1 MAIVAAKNNLNYSI
15 MITKI
20 RDMIQE
26 HKELKERLEGLMGRM
41 ARRTQSHHMPVAAT
55 ASATAPVHEGHARFV
70 REPAKEKAAPLSAPF
85 PVFGKKK
92 MILGKKQRQR
102 EVYYDPKK
110 GVTSR
115 YVNE

>member
-1 MAIVAAKNNLNYSI
+1 
-15 MITKI
+15 MIAKI
-20 RDMIQE
+20 REAIHEQ
-26 HKELKERLEGLMGRM
+26 KELRERLERL
-41 ARRTQSHHMPVAAT
+41 ARRIRSDHMPVAAT
-55 ASATAPVHEGHARFV
+55 ASATAPVHDIRGQFV

-85 PVFGKKK
+85 PVFGKNRK
-92 MILGKKQRQR
+92 IIGGKQRQR

>member
-1 MAIVAAKNNLNYSI
+1 

-20 RDMIQE
+20 REAIQE
-26 HKELKERLEGLMGRM
+26 EKEHKKRLEELMSRL
-41 ARRTQSHHMPVAAT
+41 ARRTRSHHMPVAAT
-55 ASATAPVHEGHARFV
+55 ASATAPVHDGHARFV
-70 REPAKEKAAPLSAPF
+70 REPEKERAAPLSAPF

-92 MILGKKQRQR
+92 KIIGGKQKQR

-115 YVNE
+115 YINE

>member
-1 MAIVAAKNNLNYSI
+1 
-15 MITKI
+15 MIAKI
-20 RDMIQE
+20 REAIAE
-26 HKELKERLEGLMGRM
+26 ETALKERLERL
-41 ARRTQSHHMPVAAT
+41 ARRIRAHHMPVAAT
-55 ASATAPVHEGHARFV
+55 ASATAPIHDTRGQFV
-70 REPAKEKAAPLSAPF
+70 REPAKERAAPLSAPF

>member
-1 MAIVAAKNNLNYSI
+1 

-20 RDMIQE
+20 RDMIQD

-41 ARRTQSHHMPVAAT
+41 ARRTQPHHMPVAAT
-55 ASATAPVHEGHARFV
+55 ASATAPVHDDHARFV
-70 REPAKEKAAPLSAPF
+70 REPARERAAPLSAPF
-85 PVFGKKK
+85 PVFSKKRK
-92 MILGKKQRQR
+92 IIGGKQRKR

>member
-1 MAIVAAKNNLNYSI
+1 

-55 ASATAPVHEGHARFV
+55 ASATAPIHDMRGQFV
-70 REPAKEKAAPLSAPF
+70 REPAKERGPPLSAPF
-85 PVFGKKK
+85 PVFSKKRKIIGGKQK
-92 MILGKKQRQR
+92 QR

-115 YVNE
+115 YLNK